1 MMDGGAVGHAD
12 EIVLMQVDEQTAIRS
27 ALLIHQLWILL
38 GRIVP
43 DKFCRELID
52 RNFKFHIL
60 PLSQKTGPAFQLTPP
75 ERFARSIFIL
85 PMCQNRHTSS
95 SLGQF
100 LFYRRVRTVTR
111 LLQRR
116 RKCPAAFSHLYYIMF
131 FTKVQ
136 YFFSSAAAG
145 RGR

>member
-1 MMDGGAVGHAD
+1 MDGGAVGHAD
-12 EIVLMQVDEQTAIRS
+12 EIVQMQVDEQTAIRS
-27 ALLIHQLWILL
+27 ALLIHQLWIPL

-116 RKCPAAFSHLYYIMF
+116 RNCPAAFSHLYYIMF

-136 YFFSSAAAG
+136 CFFSSAAAG

>member
-1 MMDGGAVGHAD
+1 MDGGAVGHAD
-12 EIVLMQVDEQTAIRS
+12 EIVQMQVDEQTAIRS

>member
-1 MMDGGAVGHAD
+1 MDGGAVGHAD
-12 EIVLMQVDEQTAIRS
+12 KIVQMQVDEQTAIRS

-95 SLGQF
+95 SIGHFYLVTSQNRHSSSNEKPYRFFYYYFIRNIIFCQAF
-100 LFYRRVRTVTR
+100 L
-111 LLQRR
+111 
-116 RKCPAAFSHLYYIMF
+116 C
-131 FTKVQ
+131 
-136 YFFSSAAAG
+136 
-145 RGR
+145 

>member
-12 EIVLMQVDEQTAIRS
+12 EIVQMQVDEQAAIRS

-60 PLSQKTGPAFQLTPP
+60 PLSQKNGASLSADPA
-75 ERFARSIFIL
+75 
-85 PMCQNRHTSS
+85 
-95 SLGQF
+95 
-100 LFYRRVRTVTR
+100 
-111 LLQRR
+111 
-116 RKCPAAFSHLYYIMF
+116 
-131 FTKVQ
+131 
-136 YFFSSAAAG
+136 
-145 RGR
+145 